1 MLVKFFDTGKG
12 SARSAFQYLLNKER
26 VRNGTAVLL
35 SGSPESITFLTEQRM
50 KSPSYKGGALYT
62 SGVLSFSEKEH
73 VTDSDLDLIIDR
85 FKEAMFPRLDHSRFN
100 MAFIKHLDK
109 NRQEVHF
116 VIQNFDLETQKTIT
130 PFVKDRDLSRINAFK
145 NQVNLDFNLIDPN
158 LSKVHFLVKRMKRLT
173 DEQKAF
179 YNELNT
185 EYQKHLEKRTFMKEV
200 KGIFSKVRNFIG
212 LNEPQTGENETNE
225 DKFDFIQKFV
235 TERFSHVKINR
246 SSEDYVSLDF
256 GENKKMRLF
265 YEREEVK
272 AFENAT
278 EIKVEQNKKAGLI
291 PVDDYMKQFADE
303 LNKSFESKLKEF
315 EKIEQDR
322 CRERV
327 RLLEIAHQ
335 EKLKKEREQKEKE
348 RLERE
353 QREQAE
359 KERLERQRQQEENER
374 LEQEEKERLEQEEK
388 ERLEQQRQQAEQR
401 QRNTD
406 EFIRTNDK
414 PIIYQYIDKELSSY
428 RENLFADAFVGCS
441 KPHTFLFF
449 TDTLPQ
455 ESIDFIRKGNFK
467 SELEKKY
474 GSLNLDTLRERGYLR
489 YIPEE
494 VERYVKREQEITIN
508 QLKRHFIEYYSKKA
522 SDVLFEGFREEV
534 KDYKASKRE
543 NAVLLDNRPFALG
556 FLNEVYPKIEQER
569 QRLEEI
575 KREEAR
581 AKAER
586 LQQQS
591 KPSPNPTPST
601 MRFKM

>member
-348 RLERE
+348 RLE
-353 QREQAE
+353 
-359 KERLERQRQQEENER
+359 
-374 LEQEEKERLEQEEK
+374 
-388 ERLEQQRQQAEQR
+388 QQRQQAEQR

-494 VERYVKREQEITIN
+494 VERYVKR
-508 QLKRHFIEYYSKKA
+508 
-522 SDVLFEGFREEV
+522 
-534 KDYKASKRE
+534 
-543 NAVLLDNRPFALG
+543 
-556 FLNEVYPKIEQER
+556 
-569 QRLEEI
+569 
-575 KREEAR
+575 
-581 AKAER
+581 
-586 LQQQS
+586 
-591 KPSPNPTPST
+591 
-601 MRFKM
+601 

>member
-374 LEQEEKERLEQEEK
+374 LEQ
-388 ERLEQQRQQAEQR
+388 QRQQAEQR

-522 SDVLFEGFREEV
+522 SDVLFEGFGEEV

>member
-212 LNEPQTGENETNE
+212 LNEPQTGENEINE

-303 LNKSFESKLKEF
+303 LNKSFKSKLKEF

-327 RLLEIAHQ
+327 RLLEVAHQ

-353 QREQAE
+353 QREQA
-359 KERLERQRQQEENER
+359 
-374 LEQEEKERLEQEEK
+374 EK

-474 GSLNLDTLRERGYLR
+474 GSLNFDTLRERGYLR

>member
-225 DKFDFIQKFV
+225 YKFDFIQKFV
-235 TERFSHVKINR
+235 TESFSHVKINR
-246 SSEDYVSLDF
+246 SSEDYFSLDF

-265 YEREEVK
+265 YERAEVK

-359 KERLERQRQQEENER
+359 KERLERQRQQEE
-374 LEQEEKERLEQEEK
+374 
-388 ERLEQQRQQAEQR
+388 QR

-414 PIIYQYIDKELSSY
+414 PIIYQYIEKELSSY
-428 RENLFADAFVGCS
+428 RENLFVDAFVGCS
-441 KPHTFLFF
+441 KPHNFIFF
-449 TDTLPQ
+449 TDTLPKYA
-455 ESIDFIRKGNFK
+455 IDFIRKGDFK

-474 GSLNLDTLRERGYLR
+474 GSLNFDTLRERGYLR

-494 VERYVKREQEITIN
+494 VERYVK
-508 QLKRHFIEYYSKKA
+508 
-522 SDVLFEGFREEV
+522 
-534 KDYKASKRE
+534 
-543 NAVLLDNRPFALG
+543 
-556 FLNEVYPKIEQER
+556 
-569 QRLEEI
+569 
-575 KREEAR
+575 
-581 AKAER
+581 
-586 LQQQS
+586 
-591 KPSPNPTPST
+591 
-601 MRFKM
+601 

>member
-303 LNKSFESKLKEF
+303 LNKGFESKLKEF

-359 KERLERQRQQEENER
+359 KERLERQRQQEEN
-374 LEQEEKERLEQEEK
+374 ERLEQEEK

>member
-335 EKLKKEREQKEKE
+335 EKLKKESEQKEKE

-359 KERLERQRQQEENER
+359 KERLERQRQQEEN
-374 LEQEEKERLEQEEK
+374 ERLEQEEK

>member
-225 DKFDFIQKFV
+225 NKFDFIQKFV

-374 LEQEEKERLEQEEK
+374 LEQEEKERL
-388 ERLEQQRQQAEQR
+388 
-401 QRNTD
+401 
-406 EFIRTNDK
+406 
-414 PIIYQYIDKELSSY
+414 
-428 RENLFADAFVGCS
+428 
-441 KPHTFLFF
+441 
-449 TDTLPQ
+449 
-455 ESIDFIRKGNFK
+455 
-467 SELEKKY
+467 
-474 GSLNLDTLRERGYLR
+474 
-489 YIPEE
+489 
-494 VERYVKREQEITIN
+494 
-508 QLKRHFIEYYSKKA
+508 
-522 SDVLFEGFREEV
+522 
-534 KDYKASKRE
+534 
-543 NAVLLDNRPFALG
+543 
-556 FLNEVYPKIEQER
+556 
-569 QRLEEI
+569 
-575 KREEAR
+575 
-581 AKAER
+581 
-586 LQQQS
+586 
-591 KPSPNPTPST
+591 
-601 MRFKM
+601 

>member
-235 TERFSHVKINR
+235 TERFSHVKMNR

-359 KERLERQRQQEENER
+359 KERLERQRQQEEN
-374 LEQEEKERLEQEEK
+374 ERLEQEEK

>member
-374 LEQEEKERLEQEEK
+374 LEQEEKERLEQ
-388 ERLEQQRQQAEQR
+388 QRQQAEQR

-522 SDVLFEGFREEV
+522 SDVLFEGFGEEV

>member
-335 EKLKKEREQKEKE
+335 EKLKKEREQKE
-348 RLERE
+348 
-353 QREQAE
+353 
-359 KERLERQRQQEENER
+359 N
-374 LEQEEKERLEQEEK
+374 ERLEQEEK

>member
-374 LEQEEKERLEQEEK
+374 LEQEENERLEQEEK

>member
-185 EYQKHLEKRTFMKEV
+185 EYQKHLEKRTFIKEV

-359 KERLERQRQQEENER
+359 KERLERQRQQEEN
-374 LEQEEKERLEQEEK
+374 ERLEQEEK

>member
-179 YNELNT
+179 YKELNT
-185 EYQKHLEKRTFMKEV
+185 EYQKHLEKHENRTFMQEV

-291 PVDDYMKQFADE
+291 PVDDDIKQVVDE
-303 LNKSFESKLKEF
+303 LKTSFESKLKEF

-322 CRERV
+322 YRERV
-327 RLLEIAHQ
+327 RLLEIEHQ

-359 KERLERQRQQEENER
+359 KERLERQRQQEE
-374 LEQEEKERLEQEEK
+374 KERLEQEEK
-388 ERLEQQRQQAEQR
+388 ERLERQRQQEEQR

-441 KPHTFLFF
+441 KPHNFLCF
-449 TDTLPQ
+449 TDTLPK
-455 ESIDFIRKGNFK
+455 EAIDFIRKGDF
-467 SELEKKY
+467 ERGLEKKY
-474 GSLNLDTLRERGYLR
+474 GPLNFDTLRERGYLR

-494 VERYVKREQEITIN
+494 VERYVKREQEITIDK
-508 QLKRHFIEYYSKKA
+508 LKRHFIEYYTKKA
-522 SDVLFEGFREEV
+522 SDLLFEGFREEV
-534 KDYKASKRE
+534 KEYKETKRE
-543 NAVLLDNRPFALG
+543 NAVLIYNRPFALG

>member
-374 LEQEEKERLEQEEK
+374 LEQEEKERLEQ
-388 ERLEQQRQQAEQR
+388 QRQQAEQR

-455 ESIDFIRKGNFK
+455 ESIDFIRKGDFK

-474 GSLNLDTLRERGYLR
+474 GSLNFDTLRERGYLR

>member
-374 LEQEEKERLEQEEK
+374 LEQ
-388 ERLEQQRQQAEQR
+388 QRQQAEQR

>member
-1 MLVKFFDTGKG
+1 
-12 SARSAFQYLLNKER
+12 
-26 VRNGTAVLL
+26 
-35 SGSPESITFLTEQRM
+35 
-50 KSPSYKGGALYT
+50 
-62 SGVLSFSEKEH
+62 
-73 VTDSDLDLIIDR
+73 
-85 FKEAMFPRLDHSRFN
+85 
-100 MAFIKHLDK
+100 
-109 NRQEVHF
+109 
-116 VIQNFDLETQKTIT
+116 
-130 PFVKDRDLSRINAFK
+130 
-145 NQVNLDFNLIDPN
+145 
-158 LSKVHFLVKRMKRLT
+158 
-173 DEQKAF
+173 
-179 YNELNT
+179 
-185 EYQKHLEKRTFMKEV
+185 MKEV

-303 LNKSFESKLKEF
+303 LNKSFKSKLKEF

-327 RLLEIAHQ
+327 RLLEVAHQ

-359 KERLERQRQQEENER
+359 KERLERQRQQEEN
-374 LEQEEKERLEQEEK
+374 ERLEQEEK

-455 ESIDFIRKGNFK
+455 ESIDFIRKGDFK

-474 GSLNLDTLRERGYLR
+474 GSLNFDTLRERGYLR

>member
-374 LEQEEKERLEQEEK
+374 LEQEEKERLEQ
-388 ERLEQQRQQAEQR
+388 QRQQAEQR

-474 GSLNLDTLRERGYLR
+474 GSLNFDTLRERGYLR

>member
-26 VRNGTAVLL
+26 VQNGTAVLL

-374 LEQEEKERLEQEEK
+374 LEQEEKERLEQ
-388 ERLEQQRQQAEQR
+388 QRQQAEQR

>member
-246 SSEDYVSLDF
+246 SSKDYVSLDF

-303 LNKSFESKLKEF
+303 LNKSFKSKLKEF

-327 RLLEIAHQ
+327 RLLEVAHQ

-359 KERLERQRQQEENER
+359 KERLERQRQQEEN
-374 LEQEEKERLEQEEK
+374 ERLEQEEK

-455 ESIDFIRKGNFK
+455 ESIDFIRKGDFK

-474 GSLNLDTLRERGYLR
+474 GSLNFDTLRERGYLR

>member
-374 LEQEEKERLEQEEK
+374 LEQEEKERLEQ
-388 ERLEQQRQQAEQR
+388 QRQQAEQR

-575 KREEAR
+575 
-581 AKAER
+581 
-586 LQQQS
+586 
-591 KPSPNPTPST
+591 NPTPST

>member
-303 LNKSFESKLKEF
+303 LNKSFKSKLKEF

-335 EKLKKEREQKEKE
+335 EKLKKEREQ
-348 RLERE
+348 
-353 QREQAE
+353 AE
-359 KERLERQRQQEENER
+359 KERLERQRQQEEN
-374 LEQEEKERLEQEEK
+374 ERLEQEEK

-474 GSLNLDTLRERGYLR
+474 GSLNFDTLRERGYLR

>member
-212 LNEPQTGENETNE
+212 LNEPQTDENETNE

-303 LNKSFESKLKEF
+303 LNKSFKSKLKEF

-359 KERLERQRQQEENER
+359 KERLERQRQQEEN
-374 LEQEEKERLEQEEK
+374 ERLEQEEK

-474 GSLNLDTLRERGYLR
+474 GSLNFDTLRERGYLR

>member
-212 LNEPQTGENETNE
+212 LNEPQTGENDTNE

-359 KERLERQRQQEENER
+359 KERLERQRQQEEN
-374 LEQEEKERLEQEEK
+374 ERLEQEEK

>member
-303 LNKSFESKLKEF
+303 LNKSFKSKLKEF

-359 KERLERQRQQEENER
+359 KERLERQRQ
-374 LEQEEKERLEQEEK
+374 QEEKERLEQEEK

-474 GSLNLDTLRERGYLR
+474 GSLNFDTLRERGYLR

>member
-225 DKFDFIQKFV
+225 YKFDFIQKFV
-235 TERFSHVKINR
+235 TESFSHVKINR

-265 YEREEVK
+265 YERAEVK

-359 KERLERQRQQEENER
+359 KERLERQRQQEE
-374 LEQEEKERLEQEEK
+374 
-388 ERLEQQRQQAEQR
+388 QR

-414 PIIYQYIDKELSSY
+414 PIIYQYIEKELSSY
-428 RENLFADAFVGCS
+428 RENLFVDAFVGCS
-441 KPHTFLFF
+441 KPHNFIFF
-449 TDTLPQ
+449 TDTLPKYA
-455 ESIDFIRKGNFK
+455 IDFIRKGDFK

-474 GSLNLDTLRERGYLR
+474 GSLNFDTLRERGYLR

-494 VERYVKREQEITIN
+494 VERYVK
-508 QLKRHFIEYYSKKA
+508 
-522 SDVLFEGFREEV
+522 
-534 KDYKASKRE
+534 
-543 NAVLLDNRPFALG
+543 
-556 FLNEVYPKIEQER
+556 
-569 QRLEEI
+569 
-575 KREEAR
+575 
-581 AKAER
+581 
-586 LQQQS
+586 
-591 KPSPNPTPST
+591 
-601 MRFKM
+601 

>member
-374 LEQEEKERLEQEEK
+374 LEQEEKERLEQ
-388 ERLEQQRQQAEQR
+388 QRQQAEQR

-534 KDYKASKRE
+534 KAYKASKRE

>member
-359 KERLERQRQQEENER
+359 KEGLERQRQQEEN
-374 LEQEEKERLEQEEK
+374 ERLEQEEK

>member
-348 RLERE
+348 RLER
-353 QREQAE
+353 
-359 KERLERQRQQEENER
+359 QRQQEEN
-374 LEQEEKERLEQEEK
+374 ERLEQEEK

>member
-303 LNKSFESKLKEF
+303 LNKSFKSKLKEF

-359 KERLERQRQQEENER
+359 KERLERQRQQEEKER

-441 KPHTFLFF
+441 KLHTFLFF

-474 GSLNLDTLRERGYLR
+474 GSLNFDTLRERGYLR

>member
-374 LEQEEKERLEQEEK
+374 LEQ
-388 ERLEQQRQQAEQR
+388 QRQQAEQR

-591 KPSPNPTPST
+591 KPSPSPNPTPST

>member
-359 KERLERQRQQEENER
+359 KERLE
-374 LEQEEKERLEQEEK
+374 QEEK

>member
-212 LNEPQTGENETNE
+212 LNEPQTGENEINE

-303 LNKSFESKLKEF
+303 LNKSFKSKLKEF

-327 RLLEIAHQ
+327 RLLEVADQ

-359 KERLERQRQQEENER
+359 KERLERQRQQEEN
-374 LEQEEKERLEQEEK
+374 ERLEQEEK

-474 GSLNLDTLRERGYLR
+474 GSLNFDTLRERGYLR

>member
-303 LNKSFESKLKEF
+303 LNKSFKSKLKEF

-359 KERLERQRQQEENER
+359 KERLERQRQQEEN
-374 LEQEEKERLEQEEK
+374 

-474 GSLNLDTLRERGYLR
+474 GSLNFDTLRERGYLR

>member
-348 RLERE
+348 RLE
-353 QREQAE
+353 
-359 KERLERQRQQEENER
+359 
-374 LEQEEKERLEQEEK
+374 
-388 ERLEQQRQQAEQR
+388 QQRQQAEQR

>member
-26 VRNGTAVLL
+26 VRNGTAVVL

-374 LEQEEKERLEQEEK
+374 LEQEEKERLEQ
-388 ERLEQQRQQAEQR
+388 QRQQAEQR

>member
-272 AFENAT
+272 VFENAT

-303 LNKSFESKLKEF
+303 LNKSFKSKLKEF

-359 KERLERQRQQEENER
+359 KERLERQRQQEEN
-374 LEQEEKERLEQEEK
+374 ERLEQEEK

-474 GSLNLDTLRERGYLR
+474 GSLNFDTLRERGYLR

>member
-359 KERLERQRQQEENER
+359 KERLERQRQQ
-374 LEQEEKERLEQEEK
+374 
-388 ERLEQQRQQAEQR
+388 AEQR